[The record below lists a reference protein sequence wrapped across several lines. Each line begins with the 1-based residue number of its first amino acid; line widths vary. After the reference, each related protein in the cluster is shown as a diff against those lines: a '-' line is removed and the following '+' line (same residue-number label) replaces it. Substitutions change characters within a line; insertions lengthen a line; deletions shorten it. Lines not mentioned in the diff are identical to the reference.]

1 MGKIVSRL
9 PVVEGLVA
17 VLNRREPGGDE
28 GGGEE
33 PVKGRDGLHR
43 VGAGSP
49 VKKPVSKLESSSR
62 STRASYFFF
71 AWFADG
77 CTNCRLCGAVFGAIV
92 CRVMTVT
99 R

>member
-1 MGKIVSRL
+1 MGKIVSRF
-9 PVVEGLVA
+9 PVVKSLIA
-17 VLNRREPGGDE
+17 VLNRRKPGGNE

-49 VKKPVSKLESSSR
+49 RKKPVSSWNLKQKH
-62 STRASYFFF
+62 STSYFFF
-71 AWFADG
+71 AWLASG

-92 CRVMTVT
+92 VE
-99 R
+99 